1 MLRQETVDMGNAEQ
15 AVAWAMQF
23 MPTLNGMP
31 ALIPSEF
38 LAVWSRHLVEA
49 GFCHVDYLR
58 GMADEDGNIH
68 VSKLPRQRI
77 KLSPPIRGSRHG
89 LNNAWRWVD
98 MDEPDPEPI
107 RLPDITELQ
116 PNEQA
121 ALLSQFAEAV
131 MSPAAASQFAGGV
144 EE

>member
-38 LAVWSRHLVEA
+38 LAVWSKHLVEA
-49 GFCHVDYLR
+49 GFCHVDYVR
-58 GMADEDGNIH
+58 RMADEDGNIH

-121 ALLSQFAEAV
+121 ALLSQFAEAG
-131 MSPAAASQFAGGV
+131 MIPAAASQFAGGV